1 MDQFWCPSF
10 YPLKVGN
17 LIVVAV
23 VSVGMNSLSAL
34 EQIHPVNKNSCF
46 DFVAFALYSGNLVAA
61 AGSDFDFDFAF
72 EIAVVATFDVVEE
85 EMAEQIQRWY
95 IVQDRLDEPSVLE
108 YLDERGVGLKVALT
122 LMVLGLTLNLGL
134 NLLKQH

>member
-1 MDQFWCPSF
+1 
-10 YPLKVGN
+10 
-17 LIVVAV
+17 
-23 VSVGMNSLSAL
+23 MNSLSAL

-61 AGSDFDFDFAF
+61 AAGSDFGFGFDFDFDFDFAF